1 MGLPFQVLN
10 TSTTRKQKL
19 AKPNPT
25 IAELVLAKHPLS
37 FKQSVL
43 QQHPISSIGSVN
55 LSHGIDWKLPD
66 FPKIKGDNL
75 ISIPPTD
82 NSLDLD
88 FENEIDLH
96 KSLYNPPPNSRQ
108 PDN

>member
-19 AKPNPT
+19 TEPNPT

-43 QQHPISSIGSVN
+43 QRLMINFAYMIFLHEWPHVMRGSLQEGKKYAQV
-55 LSHGIDWKLPD
+55 I
-66 FPKIKGDNL
+66 PKRW
-75 ISIPPTD
+75 
-82 NSLDLD
+82 
-88 FENEIDLH
+88 E
-96 KSLYNPPPNSRQ
+96 R
-108 PDN
+108 